1 MAKPSKKQKIDK
13 PAEEPKTVEPEPQAT
28 TETLQQESE
37 AVMDDPPLE
46 DHPVGLDAMDLDLGT
61 DKPPSPAQPAY
72 ACDDVIITG
81 TGY

>member
-37 AVMDDPPLE
+37 AVMDDPPPE
-46 DHPVGLDAMDLDLGT
+46 DHPVG
-61 DKPPSPAQPAY
+61 
-72 ACDDVIITG
+72 
-81 TGY
+81 